1 MGLAGDHHR
10 ALAGFRADPV
20 AAVKRPRRLRIT
32 LILAALALP
41 VGCRPAAPPTDRPA
55 TITVLAAASLR
66 EAFTGLAAEFERRE
80 PSVQV
85 ILAFGPSAAL
95 ATQIAEGAAA
105 DVFAPAHPR
114 WLDLIEHQQATIDRA
129 IIARNVMVVVL
140 AAEVRDRVRT
150 LDDLG
155 RPGLRLVL
163 AARAVP
169 AGEYAEAVLA
179 RAGVAGA
186 IANVVSREMDVKGVL
201 QKVLLGEA
209 DAGFVYRSDIAS
221 GPGAGLARLEI
232 PDRFN
237 VEAEYPIAVLSDGPS
252 PGSARRF
259 VAYVRG
265 DGQTHLRA
273 AGFLPPR

>member
-41 VGCRPAAPPTDRPA
+41 AGCRPAEPPADRPD

-66 EAFTGLAAEFERRE
+66 EAFTGLAAEFERRD
-80 PSVQV
+80 PSIRV
-85 ILAFGPSAAL
+85 ILGFGPSDAL
-95 ATQIAEGAAA
+95 ATQIVEGAAA

-114 WLDLIEHQQATIDRA
+114 WLDLVERQHGTTDRA
-129 IIARNVMVVVL
+129 VIARNVLVVVL
-140 AAEVRDRVRT
+140 ADGIRERVGT
-150 LDDLG
+150 LEDLG
-155 RPGLRLVL
+155 RPGLRLVM

-209 DAGFVYRSDIAS
+209 DAGFVYRSDVSS
-221 GPGAGLARLEI
+221 GPGAALDRVEI

-237 VEAEYPIAVLSDGPS
+237 VEAEYPIAVLADGRS
-252 PGSARRF
+252 PGPARRF
-259 VAYVRG
+259 VAFVRG